1 MESLLGDKEVWS
13 TILEYWL
20 KRAIVIDPTLGSPLN
35 FYRRFQRL
43 FSFGQL
49 WNCYSVT
56 SMCGW
61 PYLSICLKGP

>member
-35 FYRRFQRL
+35 FYRRF
-43 FSFGQL
+43 
-49 WNCYSVT
+49 
-56 SMCGW
+56 
-61 PYLSICLKGP
+61 